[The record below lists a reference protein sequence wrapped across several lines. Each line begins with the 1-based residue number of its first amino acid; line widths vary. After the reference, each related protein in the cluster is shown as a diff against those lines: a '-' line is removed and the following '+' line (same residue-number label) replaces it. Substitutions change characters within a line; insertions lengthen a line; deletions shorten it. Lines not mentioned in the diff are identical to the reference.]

1 MGVWLERSP
10 EWTASRSPQPEDA
23 GRGENSD
30 PLKNMSELDLDTS
43 CVKNEKFPYVRTRS
57 ASTEKLLQSSICR
70 DPSFTGRPIN
80 NSATL
85 TSRDSDNHNDK
96 GTTLRLSLPDSP
108 ALSTSITPQ
117 GSPKSHHMA
126 DKPILAEYLPPTW
139 DPLTDF
145 CFPVANVPVARL
157 VPDNMEMWHFD
168 DIQHMAD
175 GSNANVF
182 IAILKGEKVVIKMIR
197 AEVQTDPVA
206 VHEFDV
212 EHGILVRVSHPHIIK
227 IMGAGRHPRR
237 FVVLEF
243 LGGGT
248 LGSILGSNLMKS
260 ALWERMFHKSTF
272 GFYNLLLKARDL
284 ASALH
289 YLHSQ
294 VVKGATIIHRG
305 TSS

>member
-1 MGVWLERSP
+1 MGVWLSRSP
-10 EWTASRSPQPEDA
+10 EWTASRSPQAEDT
-23 GRGENSD
+23 GRGENSSLIKSM
-30 PLKNMSELDLDTS
+30 PKLDLDTS
-43 CVKNEKFPYVRTRS
+43 CVKNEKSTYVRTRS

-70 DPSFTGRPIN
+70 DPSLNGRPI
-80 NSATL
+80 STA
-85 TSRDSDNHNDK
+85 RDSDYHNDK

-108 ALSTSITPQ
+108 ALSTTNSPQ
-117 GSPKSHHMA
+117 GSPKSHHPA
-126 DKPILAEYLPPTW
+126 NQPIVVEYLPPTW
-139 DPLTDF
+139 DPMTKF
-145 CFPVANVPVARL
+145 CFPVSKVPVARL
-157 VPDNMEMWHFD
+157 VPDNMEMWDFD
-168 DIQHMAD
+168 DIQHLAD

-182 IAILKGEKVVIKMIR
+182 IATLRSEKVVIKMIR
-197 AEVQTDPVA
+197 AEVQVDPVA

-212 EHGILVRVSHPHIIK
+212 EHGILVRVSHPHIIQ

-248 LGSILGSNLMKS
+248 LGSILKSNLMKTT
-260 ALWERMFHKSTF
+260 LWDRMFHKSTF

-305 TSS
+305 TLS